1 MTAEE
6 VEEACRD
13 YLCVETPEAPRA
25 LAVLESAFPDA
36 AFTMMPDDAI
46 RLSGVGA
53 DEVGRVLLAA
63 EVPVSGLYT
72 HARDIEDYFI
82 GLMGGTSSVRSCST
96 ECRLVRNRAFWG
108 LLAVFGVLVFL
119 FVIQVDEQSVREGVY
134 RNFPALGGAPEG
146 VGMTMDVEAV
156 LGQFWVPQLLLAFVG
171 MLSAAFFGDDFRYVG
186 VRSLDVMPGFRWR
199 YVGSAVLIIV
209 VIALIFLAAASFVAW
224 LALLPNPAMSVG
236 LSGGRFLRWAL
247 CWW

>member
-13 YLCVETPEAPRA
+13 YLYVETPEAPRA

-96 ECRLVRNRAFWG
+96 ECTVKG
-108 LLAVFGVLVFL
+108 G
-119 FVIQVDEQSVREGVY
+119 EG
-134 RNFPALGGAPEG
+134 NA
-146 VGMTMDVEAV
+146 
-156 LGQFWVPQLLLAFVG
+156 
-171 MLSAAFFGDDFRYVG
+171 
-186 VRSLDVMPGFRWR
+186 
-199 YVGSAVLIIV
+199 
-209 VIALIFLAAASFVAW
+209 
-224 LALLPNPAMSVG
+224 
-236 LSGGRFLRWAL
+236 
-247 CWW
+247 